1 MLHVQARH
9 VTLAVAALPGVRRYC
24 HTGAE
29 GSEPES
35 PAKKRQN
42 PAVTSLLRILVGFF
56 LIIIYLGGAGKFTVQ
71 FTVKTCHVFFY
82 Y

>member
-1 MLHVQARH
+1 MQVSRH
-9 VTLAVAALPGVRRYC
+9 VRHDTHAPSPSTTRDSDCAAALPGVRRYC

-42 PAVTSLLRILVGFF
+42 SAVTSLLRILEGFLLLLLF
-56 LIIIYLGGAGKFTVQ
+56 I
-71 FTVKTCHVFFY
+71 
-82 Y
+82 